1 MATARSLLCAAAAA
15 WVLQTATCFSGP
27 TRMALGDAGANRGA
41 AVGRRDA
48 ISAFG
53 LAVGCQVAAL
63 SLMQPSRSYD
73 KSPDWLAAA
82 FKQEPQGMR
91 TVASAGDASEDFS
104 ETEVFKFERRLRK
117 VANAGVSDMEKIA
130 DAMGHSFT
138 CMDSGL
144 CRKSVMGD
152 LSGYE

>member
-1 MATARSLLCAAAAA
+1 
-15 WVLQTATCFSGP
+15 
-27 TRMALGDAGANRGA
+27 MALGDAGANRGA

-48 ISAFG
+48 LSAFG

-63 SLMQPSRSYD
+63 SLMGPSRSYE
-73 KSPDWLAAA
+73 KTPEWLTAAFQNPARGMRAAA
-82 FKQEPQGMR
+82 AETIEGMD
-91 TVASAGDASEDFS
+91 GQYFS
-104 ETEVFKFERRLRK
+104 ESEVFKFQRRLRK
-117 VANAGVSDMEKIA
+117 VADNTGVSDMEKIA

-144 CRKSVMGD
+144 CRKPVNGV